1 MSGGCW
7 PVESDADPGRVLA
20 GRFLI
25 ANDGHPCQDAG
36 LHRGMLQDE
45 MRSLVLSDPEVL
57 GVIFSKKPCRPR
69 DVSVPTRT
77 SASDFPAVSHLA
89 NVVELGLA
97 MRQDFIEGH
106 LRPPALFVKRARDFA
121 MLALPL
127 VIGDILNVNWTRTR
141 VLDLVAFVLG
151 AFGEAYLAAGVLA
164 WFRVHGLNV
173 LGDLLVGHLCAR
185 VEIAKQR
192 ARDNAMFALLLV
204 LNEILLGNADLASA
218 ILAFFRGFEGRE
230 DLFQGQ
236 IAAFPGPPPFRG
248 GRVAAHGADRH
259 PARATLAREVP
270 VFALE
275 DLLRRDGLADDALDD
290 VLYFEQCLY
299 RILGKFHPE
308 LDHDRLEFFMV
319 TCHFG
324 TVL

>member
-1 MSGGCW
+1 MSGGRW
-7 PVESDADPGRVLA
+7 TIESDADPGCVPA

-25 ANDGHPCQDAG
+25 ANDGHPRQDAG
-36 LHRGMLQDE
+36 LHHGMLQDE
-45 MRSLVLSDPEVL
+45 IRSLMLSDPEVL
-57 GVIFSKKPCRPR
+57 AVIFLKKPRWPR
-69 DVSVPTRT
+69 DVSVPT
-77 SASDFPAVSHLA
+77 ASDLPAVLHLA
-89 NVVELGLA
+89 NVVEIGLA
-97 MRQDFIEGH
+97 MRQDFVEGH
-106 LRPPALFVKRARDFA
+106 LRPPALFVKWAGDFA
-121 MLALPL
+121 MLALLL
-127 VIGDILNVNWTRTR
+127 VIRDILNVNRTRTR
-141 VLDLVAFVLG
+141 VLDLVAFVLC
-151 AFGEAYLAAGVLA
+151 AFGHAYLAASVLA
-164 WFRVHGLNV
+164 WFRVHCLDV

-185 VEIAKQR
+185 VEIAKR
-192 ARDNAMFALLLV
+192 ARDNAMFALVLV

-218 ILAFFRGFEGRE
+218 ILALFQGFEGRE

-236 IAAFPGPPPFRG
+236 IAAFPGPLPFRG
-248 GRVAAHGADRH
+248 GRVAAHGAARH

-290 VLYFEQCLY
+290 VLYFAQCLY

-308 LDHDRLEFFMV
+308 LDHDRLECFMV